1 MTKIL
6 FSYDANSQ
14 LPMQSCNIARNSRA
28 YGKVEERT
36 STRNYR
42 EIKVSSRIVTPQTP
56 SLKVLWEATSASNLA
71 TPFNSAFASLQLLLR
86 EPLNAIVR
94 QGLLFLI
101 QLPMKY
107 PNSVFKKFQFT
118 CAIQKIAITICWFY
132 SSKSIISP

>member
-1 MTKIL
+1 
-6 FSYDANSQ
+6 
-14 LPMQSCNIARNSRA
+14 MQSCDIARNSRA
-28 YGKVEERT
+28 YGKVEGRT

-101 QLPMKY
+101 YKVASNEVSKFCLREISICMCNPENHNHNLSRFY
-107 PNSVFKKFQFT
+107 P
-118 CAIQKIAITICWFY
+118 
-132 SSKSIISP
+132 SKLTISP

>member
-1 MTKIL
+1 V
-6 FSYDANSQ
+6 NSRNITLPIQ
-14 LPMQSCNIARNSRA
+14 LCNIARNSRA
-28 YGKVEERT
+28 YGKVEGRT

-42 EIKVSSRIVTPQTP
+42 EIKISSRIVTPQTP

-101 QLPMKY
+101 YKVLPMRY
-107 PNSVFKKFQFT
+107 PNFAFKIFQFA

-132 SSKSIISP
+132 PSKLTILP

>member
-1 MTKIL
+1 M
-6 FSYDANSQ
+6 

-28 YGKVEERT
+28 YGKVEGRT

-101 QLPMKY
+101 YKVLPMRY
-107 PNSVFKKFQFT
+107 PNSTFKKFQFA
-118 CAIQKIAITICWFY
+118 CAIQKITITICWFY
-132 SSKSIISP
+132 PSK

>member
-1 MTKIL
+1 V
-6 FSYDANSQ
+6 NSRNITLSIQ
-14 LPMQSCNIARNSRA
+14 LCNIARNSRA
-28 YGKVEERT
+28 YGKVEGRT

-101 QLPMKY
+101 YKVLPMRY
-107 PNSVFKKFQFT
+107 PNSAFKIFQLA

-132 SSKSIISP
+132 PPKLIISP

>member
-1 MTKIL
+1 ML
-6 FSYDANSQ
+6 F
-14 LPMQSCNIARNSRA
+14 CNIARNSRA
-28 YGKVEERT
+28 YGKVEGRT

-101 QLPMKY
+101 YKMLPMKY
-107 PNSVFKKFQFT
+107 PNSAAKKFQFA
-118 CAIQKIAITICWFY
+118 CAIQKIALTICQVFY
-132 SSKSIISP
+132 PSKLVSP